1 MGCKYCDQYPNA
13 RKKSADTG
21 QRAVS
26 NKRTKLRDLVLS
38 MCKCGDLETNP
49 RYQGNLKKDA
59 KNQSPRQKDR

>member
-13 RKKSADTG
+13 RTKDVNG

-38 MCKCGDLETNP
+38 MCECGDLEADPHFQRNT
-49 RYQGNLKKDA
+49 KKET
-59 KNQSPRQKDR
+59 KNQSPPQKDR